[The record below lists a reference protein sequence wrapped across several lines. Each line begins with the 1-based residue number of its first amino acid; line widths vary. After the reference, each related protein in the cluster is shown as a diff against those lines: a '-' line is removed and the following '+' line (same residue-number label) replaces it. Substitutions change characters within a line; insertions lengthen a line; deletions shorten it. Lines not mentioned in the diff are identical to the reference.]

1 VGWLVGREVS
11 VRNVPEGMGLAKHR
25 ASPRLLHMRAAFLS
39 ALVILSGCG
48 LSGNAMKK
56 VEDDPAL
63 VTSSVSSQAS
73 TDQDAISDI
82 ATIRNAVSSA
92 NLEATGGKP
101 LSWANQD
108 TGSRGQVTSIAEANQ
123 DGRVCRKFETSRE
136 SFEGIS
142 LFTGK
147 TCLNDDGQWSVL
159 SFDAI

>member
-1 VGWLVGREVS
+1 MGWLVGRDVS
-11 VRNVPEGMGLAKHR
+11 VRDVPENGGLVNYR
-25 ASPRLLHMRAAFLS
+25 ASPTLLHMHAVILS
-39 ALVILSGCG
+39 ALVLLSGCG

-56 VEDDPAL
+56 AEADPAI
-63 VTSSVSSQAS
+63 VTGSVSNDAIS
-73 TDQDAISDI
+73 DQDAISDI

-92 NLEATGGKP
+92 NLEASGGKP

-159 SFDAI
+159 SFDAL

>member
-1 VGWLVGREVS
+1 VGREVC
-11 VRNVPEGMGLAKHR
+11 VRNVPVDGALKRYR
-25 ASPRLLHMRAAFLS
+25 ASPKLLHICAASFS
-39 ALVILSGCG
+39 ALIILSGCG

-56 VEDDPAL
+56 AEADPAI
-63 VTSSVSSQAS
+63 VTGSVANTAA

-92 NLEATGGKP
+92 NLEASAGQP

-136 SFEGIS
+136 SFEGIA
-142 LFTGK
+142 LFAGR
-147 TCLNDDGQWSVL
+147 TCLNDDGQWSVM
-159 SFDAI
+159 SFDAL